1 MAVSANPYAETLI
14 SSIKVYNLDRGSSAK
29 YLRFDC
35 PWCGDNTGKLDTK
48 GHCHFYLDNSVSR
61 CMRCGEWGTVRYL
74 FAKLGLVLP
83 SSYGD
88 RTNFPGLFKTD
99 ISTRLAAVSGSR
111 PPQKFTLPPEISFP
125 EGTLPLSY
133 LDSRFLLHRKI
144 LSKIDDWQISP
155 EMAHELRW
163 QWNFRME
170 AFLFPV
176 YDAEDRLIY
185 WASRSYDGKFRSSA
199 STDFAQFG
207 IIGNLNHPLSKAT
220 DTAYLVEGPR
230 DSAAL
235 IQEGFWGLH
244 LFGHNP
250 NVSQVSRLLALP
262 HTKVVVL
269 DADVTEDA
277 TTLAESW
284 GWKVLYLPTGDP
296 GDYAGRVTD
305 TLAEAWKAANCK
317 IDSRFA
323 HIRQKLFNTQVRRV
337 RN

>member
-1 MAVSANPYAETLI
+1 
-14 SSIKVYNLDRGSSAK
+14 
-29 YLRFDC
+29 
-35 PWCGDNTGKLDTK
+35 
-48 GHCHFYLDNSVSR
+48 
-61 CMRCGEWGTVRYL
+61 MRCGEWGTVRYL

-125 EGTLPLSY
+125 EGTLPLSH

-155 EMAHELRW
+155 ETAEELRW
-163 QWNFRME
+163 QWNFKMD

-305 TLAEAWKAANCK
+305 TLAEAWTAANCK
-317 IDSRFA
+317 IDSRYA